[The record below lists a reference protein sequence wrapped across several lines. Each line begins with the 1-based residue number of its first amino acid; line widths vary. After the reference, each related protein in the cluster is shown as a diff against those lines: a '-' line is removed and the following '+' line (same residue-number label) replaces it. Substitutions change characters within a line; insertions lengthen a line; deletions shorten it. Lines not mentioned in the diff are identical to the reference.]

1 MTKDHL
7 NPDSTAQIE
16 DIAWI
21 ETVHPEEA
29 TGYVKSLYE
38 GFQKQRGWIPN
49 ILKSTSI
56 RPEVTRGWVPL
67 FNTLMYG
74 PSGLTRS
81 QKEMIAVVVSAGNQ
95 CHY

>member
-7 NPDSTAQIE
+7 SPDSTAQIE

-67 FNTLMYG
+67 FNPLMYG

>member
-1 MTKDHL
+1 MPED
-7 NPDSTAQIE
+7 NPNRDSTAQME
-16 DIAWI
+16 GIAWI
-21 ETVHPEEA
+21 ETIQTEEA
-29 TGYVKSLYE
+29 AGYVRSLYE

-49 ILKSTSI
+49 IVKSTTI
-56 RPEVTRGWVPL
+56 RPDVTRGWVPF

>member
-7 NPDSTAQIE
+7 SPDSTAQIE

-38 GFQKQRGWIPN
+38 GFQKQRGWV
-49 ILKSTSI
+49 S
-56 RPEVTRGWVPL
+56 L

>member
-7 NPDSTAQIE
+7 SPDGTAQIE

-56 RPEVTRGWVPL
+56 RPEVTRGWVHL

-95 CHY
+95 CNY